1 MLTHSLLRSF
11 SAAITV
17 AGVWI
22 AIPNFGRAQDIL
34 KELEENEHGQNH
46 AGHGKEHVT
55 TPDKKKKAGAQEH
68 AGHGGHKQHKKEHS
82 GHKQAKDHGNS

>member
-34 KELEENEHGQNH
+34 KELEENEHGQIAFDH
-46 AGHGKEHVT
+46 RSYLSWGGSEGAKSRTGACYT
-55 TPDKKKKAGAQEH
+55 TLL
-68 AGHGGHKQHKKEHS
+68 
-82 GHKQAKDHGNS
+82 